1 MFHMRK
7 VISATLAA
15 AILLAAVTVAAA
27 DERSARAQES
37 RSQESRSQ
45 ELIEQARAALGGDK
59 LKSIQSLSLSGKY
72 RRIVQPEMPEMAGE
86 MEIDLLLPDK
96 YLKTETMNLPVGD
109 GYITRIDG
117 INGDQVFRD
126 SKTSGGAG
134 MVIIRRPGSDDPQ
147 GQAAEA
153 RALRAEFVR
162 NLLSFILAAPPSF
175 PVEFSYAGEAEAE
188 DGRADVIDVKGTD
201 GFAARLFL
209 DKQSHRLLML
219 SYRARQPRV
228 GMMTRRIEGANRE
241 EAEKAAREAEKNSH
255 AQAQEAKEVEVQVY
269 FSEYQSVDGV
279 SLPHQ
284 IARSIDGKVSEEW
297 EIKKFKINPPLKA
310 EKFKKQ

>member
-1 MFHMRK
+1 MRK

-15 AILLAAVTVAAA
+15 AILLAAVTVSAA
-27 DERSARAQES
+27 DERSAR
-37 RSQESRSQ
+37 SQESRAQ

-59 LKSIQSLSLSGKY
+59 LKSIQSLSLLGKY
-72 RRIVQPEMPEMAGE
+72 RRIIQPDMPEMAGE
-86 MEIDLLLPDK
+86 MEIDFLLPDK
-96 YLKTETMNLPVGD
+96 YLKTEMMNLPVGD

-117 INGDQVFRD
+117 VNGDQVFRD
-126 SKTSGGAG
+126 SKTSGGGG

-188 DGRADVIDVKGTD
+188 DGRADVIDVKGAD

-209 DKQSHRLLML
+209 DKQSHRPLML
-219 SYRARQPRV
+219 SYRTRQPRV

-269 FSEYQSVDGV
+269 FSEYQPVDGV